1 MNIVSRQLPLIFI
14 LASSLAMAET
24 TSAPVVPATPATSTT
39 ATPPTPARPVVQV
52 SPAAVAVKP
61 VAATAIAPKAATVTN
76 PATTATTPTTASSPS
91 PQSAQPAASS
101 PVFENILNS
110 TPAISVEQRRQQEV
124 LANAERI
131 DKANR
136 DLLARNQELQL
147 QMENLSIQ
155 NNQLKLDR
163 SSEGIWKGAGAVIVG
178 FLMGWVFSGIG
189 RRKSSW

>member
-24 TSAPVVPATPATSTT
+24 TSTPAVPTTPATSTT

-61 VAATAIAPKAATVTN
+61 VAATAIAPKAATATN
-76 PATTATTPTTASSPS
+76 PATTATITTTASSPS
-91 PQSAQPAASS
+91 SQSAQPAASS

-136 DLLARNQELQL
+136 DLLARNQEQQL

-163 SSEGIWKGAGAVIVG
+163 SSEGI
-178 FLMGWVFSGIG
+178 
-189 RRKSSW
+189 